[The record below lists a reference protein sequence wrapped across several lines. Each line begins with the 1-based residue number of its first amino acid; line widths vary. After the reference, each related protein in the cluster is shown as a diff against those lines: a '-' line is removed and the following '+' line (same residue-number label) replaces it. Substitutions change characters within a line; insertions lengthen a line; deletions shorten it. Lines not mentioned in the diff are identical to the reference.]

1 MSSENILIFWICV
14 ILLAYTFIGYP
25 LLMIVLS
32 RFYKSKIDNTNNIY
46 LPYVSVVLV
55 VYNEAAKIKQRIE
68 NLLLS
73 DYPNQ
78 LLEIVVVSDGSND
91 ETETIVSEFNNQRI
105 KFIRLDKRSGKPN
118 GINTAIEHCSG
129 EVVIFCDA
137 RQKFNPDTIR
147 RLVSHFSD
155 DKIGAV
161 SGALEINQSSSSVG
175 SGVDLYWKIEKLL
188 RYSESLIDS
197 CIGCTGAVYA
207 IRKKLFEPL
216 PQDTILDD
224 VVCPM
229 KIALKGYRVIYDNSA
244 IAFDPKPLEPESE
257 KIRKQRTLAGNFQML
272 FRYPEWCL
280 PFKNRLFW
288 QLISHKYL
296 RLAGPLLMAGIF
308 ISNIPLIP
316 HPFYKL
322 TFIGQIIFYLLTIL
336 GIIFKNARLKILSVP
351 AGFLFLN
358 LQVISGFIYYIKN
371 RNPQTW
377 KRTNDNLNC
386 V

>member
-1 MSSENILIFWICV
+1 MN
-14 ILLAYTFIGYP
+14 
-25 LLMIVLS
+25 
-32 RFYKSKIDNTNNIY
+32 
-46 LPYVSVVLV
+46 
-55 VYNEAAKIKQRIE
+55 
-68 NLLLS
+68 
-73 DYPNQ
+73 
-78 LLEIVVVSDGSND
+78 
-91 ETETIVSEFNNQRI
+91 
-105 KFIRLDKRSGKPN
+105 
-118 GINTAIEHCSG
+118 
-129 EVVIFCDA
+129 
-137 RQKFNPDTIR
+137 
-147 RLVSHFSD
+147 
-155 DKIGAV
+155 
-161 SGALEINQSSSSVG
+161 
-175 SGVDLYWKIEKLL
+175 WKIEKLL
-188 RYSESLIDS
+188 RHSESLIDS

-229 KIALKGYRVIYDNSA
+229 KIALKGYQVIYDNSA

-288 QLISHKYL
+288 QLISHKYS

-308 ISNIPLIP
+308 ISNISLIS

-322 TFIGQIIFYLLTIL
+322 TFIGQIIFYLLAIL

-377 KRTNDNLNC
+377 KTTNDNLNR

>member
-1 MSSENILIFWICV
+1 
-14 ILLAYTFIGYP
+14 
-25 LLMIVLS
+25 MIVLS
-32 RFYKSKIDNTNNIY
+32 RFCKSKIENKNNIF
-46 LPYVSVVLV
+46 LPRVSIVLV

-68 NLLLS
+68 NLLSS
-73 DYPNQ
+73 DYPSQ

-91 ETETIVSEFNNQRI
+91 ETETIVSTFNHQQI
-105 KFIRLDKRSGKPN
+105 KLVKQDKRSGKPA
-118 GINTAIEHCSG
+118 GINAAIEHCNG
-129 EVVIFCDA
+129 EIVVFCDA
-137 RQKFNPDTIR
+137 RQQFKPDTVC

-161 SGALEINQSSSSVG
+161 SGALEVNKSSSSVG
-175 SGVDLYWKIEKLL
+175 SGVDLYWKIEKTL
-188 RYSESLIDS
+188 RHSESLIDS

-244 IAFDPKPLEPESE
+244 IAFDPQPLEPESE
-257 KIRKQRTLAGNFQML
+257 KVRKQRTLAGNFQML
-272 FRYPEWCL
+272 FRYPDWCL

-308 ISNIPLIP
+308 ISNILLLS

-322 TFIGQIIFYLLTIL
+322 TFIGQIIFYFLAIL
-336 GIIFKNARLKILSVP
+336 GIIFKRARLKILSVP

-358 LQVISGFIYYIKN
+358 FQVISGFIYYIKN

-377 KRTNDNLNC
+377 KTTNDSLNR